1 MGGAKDLDI
10 GELRDRLGLIRERV
24 TRAGGTDVKIV
35 AVTKTWGAEALIAA
49 HEIGCDGVGENYA
62 QELLAKIVD
71 VKAEQLLP
79 VHFVG
84 QLQTN
89 KVRQMLDVV
98 DVWESV
104 DRASLVDELVKRYVG
119 RPKPPMVLLQVNT
132 TNEPDKGGCAPGEI
146 GSLIERAAG
155 GSLDVRG
162 LMTVGP
168 TSGDVAATSAAFKA
182 LAQWAD
188 RYGLHEKSMGMTGDY
203 EIAVEMGATSLRLGT
218 AIFGSRR

>member
-1 MGGAKDLDI
+1 MGGTGALDI
-10 GELRDRLGLIRERV
+10 GKLRDRLGLIRERV
-24 TRAGGTDVKIV
+24 TRGGGTDVKIV

-49 HEIGCDGVGENYA
+49 HEVGCDGVGENYA

-71 VKAEQLLP
+71 VKAEHRLP
-79 VHFVG
+79 VHFIG

-89 KVRQMLDVV
+89 KVRQLLDVV

-119 RPKPPMVLLQVNT
+119 RPKSPMVLLQVNT
-132 TNEPDKGGCAPGEI
+132 TSEPDKGGCKPAEI
-146 GSLIERAAG
+146 GALIERALG

-168 TSGDVAATSAAFKA
+168 TSGDVAATGAAFRA
-182 LAQWAD
+182 LAEWAD

-218 AIFGSRR
+218 ALFGSRG

>member
-1 MGGAKDLDI
+1 MGGAKALDI

-24 TRAGGTDVKIV
+24 TRGGGADVKIV

-49 HEIGCDGVGENYA
+49 HEVGCDGVGENFA

-79 VHFVG
+79 VHFIG

-89 KVRQMLDVV
+89 KVRQLLDVV

-104 DRASLVDELVKRYVG
+104 DRASLVDELIKRYVG
-119 RPKPPMVLLQVNT
+119 RPKLPMVLLQVNT
-132 TNEPDKGGCAPGEI
+132 TSEPDKGGCNPGEI
-146 GSLIERAAG
+146 GALIERALG

-162 LMTVGP
+162 LMTLGP
-168 TSGDVAATSAAFKA
+168 TSGDVAATGAAFRA
-182 LAQWAD
+182 LTEWAD
-188 RYGLHEKSMGMTGDY
+188 RYGLREKSMGMSGDY

-218 AIFGSRR
+218 ALFGSRG

>member
-62 QELLAKIVD
+62 QELLAKIID

-188 RYGLHEKSMGMTGDY
+188 RYGLHEKSMGMTGDF

>member
-1 MGGAKDLDI
+1 MGGAEALDI
-10 GELRDRLGLIRERV
+10 GEIRDRLGFIRERIA
-24 TRAGGTDVKIV
+24 RCGGADVKIV
-35 AVTKTWGAEALIAA
+35 AVTKTWGSEALIAA

-71 VKAEQLLP
+71 VKDEQLLP
-79 VHFVG
+79 VHFIG

-89 KVRQMLDVV
+89 KVRQLLDVV
-98 DVWESV
+98 NVWESV
-104 DRASLVDELVKRYVG
+104 DRESLVDELAKRYVG
-119 RPKPPMVLLQVNT
+119 RPKSPMVLLQVNT

-146 GSLIERAAG
+146 GALIERALG
-155 GSLDVRG
+155 RSIDVRG

-168 TSGDVAATSAAFKA
+168 TSGDVASTSAAFRA
-182 LAQWAD
+182 LSEWAD
-188 RYGLHEKSMGMTGDY
+188 RYGLHEKSMGMSNDY

>member
-1 MGGAKDLDI
+1 MGGSKVIDVGEI
-10 GELRDRLGLIRERV
+10 GERLGLIRERV
-24 TRAGGTDVKIV
+24 TLRGGTGVKIV
-35 AVTKTWGAEALIAA
+35 AITKTWGAEALIAA
-49 HEIGCDGVGENYA
+49 HEVGCDGVGENYA

-89 KVRQMLDVV
+89 KVRQLLDVV
-98 DVWESV
+98 DIWESV
-104 DRASLVDELVKRYVG
+104 DRASLVDELIKRHAG
-119 RPKPPMVLLQVNT
+119 RPKSAMVLLQVNT
-132 TNEPDKGGCAPGEI
+132 TNEPDKAGCAPSEI
-146 GSLIERAAG
+146 GALIERAVG
-155 GSLDVRG
+155 GSLDVCG

-168 TSGDVAATSAAFKA
+168 TSGDIAATSAAFRA
-182 LAQWAD
+182 LAEWAD

-218 AIFGSRR
+218 ALFGNRW

>member
-1 MGGAKDLDI
+1 MGGAKDLNI
-10 GELRDRLGLIRERV
+10 GELRDRIGLIRERV

-49 HEIGCDGVGENYA
+49 HEVGCDGVGENYA

-71 VKAEQLLP
+71 VKPEQLLP
-79 VHFVG
+79 VHFIG

-89 KVRQMLDVV
+89 KVRHLLDVV

-119 RPKPPMVLLQVNT
+119 RPKLPIVLLQVNT
-132 TNEPDKGGCAPGEI
+132 TNESNKGGCAPSEI
-146 GSLIERAAG
+146 GELIERAVA

-168 TSGDVAATSAAFKA
+168 TSGDVAATGAAFRA
-182 LAQWAD
+182 LAEWAD

-203 EIAVEMGATSLRLGT
+203 EIAVAMGATSLRLGT
-218 AIFGSRR
+218 ALFGSRR

>member
-1 MGGAKDLDI
+1 LDI

-24 TRAGGTDVKIV
+24 TRGGGTDVKIV

-49 HEIGCDGVGENYA
+49 HEVGCDGVGENYA

-79 VHFVG
+79 VHFIG

-89 KVRQMLDVV
+89 KVRQLLDVV

-104 DRASLVDELVKRYVG
+104 DRASLVDELVKRYAG
-119 RPKPPMVLLQVNT
+119 RPKSPMVLLQVNT
-132 TNEPDKGGCAPGEI
+132 TSESDKGGCNPGEV
-146 GSLIERAAG
+146 GALIERALG

-168 TSGDVAATSAAFKA
+168 TSGDVAATRAAFRA
-182 LAQWAD
+182 LAEWAD
-188 RYGLHEKSMGMTGDY
+188 RYGLHEKSMGMSGDY

-218 AIFGSRR
+218 ALFGSRR

>member
-1 MGGAKDLDI
+1 MGGAKDFDI

-62 QELLAKIVD
+62 QELLAKIID

-119 RPKPPMVLLQVNT
+119 RPKRPMVLLQVNT

-155 GSLDVRG
+155 GSLEVRG

>member
-1 MGGAKDLDI
+1 MGGESAVNI

-24 TRAGGTDVKIV
+24 TRCGGTGVKIV

-49 HEIGCDGVGENYA
+49 HEVGCDGVGENYA

-71 VKAEQLLP
+71 VKAEQRLP

-89 KVRQMLDVV
+89 KVRHLIDVV

-119 RPKPPMVLLQVNT
+119 RPKSPIVLLQVNF
-132 TNEPDKGGCAPGEI
+132 TNESDKGGCAPSEI
-146 GSLIERAAG
+146 GALIERAVG
-155 GSLDVRG
+155 GSIDVRG

-168 TSGDVAATSAAFKA
+168 TSGDVAATGAAFRA
-182 LAQWAD
+182 LAEWAD

-218 AIFGSRR
+218 ALFGSRR

>member
-1 MGGAKDLDI
+1 MGGAMALDV

-24 TRAGGTDVKIV
+24 SRCGGADVKIV

-49 HEIGCDGVGENYA
+49 HEVGCDGVGENYA
-62 QELLAKIVD
+62 QELLAKIVG
-71 VKAEQLLP
+71 VESERRLP
-79 VHFVG
+79 VHFIG

-89 KVRQMLDVV
+89 KVRQLIDVV

-104 DRASLVDELVKRYVG
+104 DRASLVNELAKRCSG
-119 RPKPPMVLLQVNT
+119 RPNAPRVLLQVNT

-146 GSLIERAAG
+146 GALIEIALAR
-155 GSLDVRG
+155 SLDVCG

-168 TSGDVAATSAAFKA
+168 TSGDGAATREAFSA
-182 LAQWAD
+182 LVEWAD
-188 RYGLHEKSMGMTGDY
+188 RYGLREKSMGMTGDY

-218 AIFGSRR
+218 ALFGIRT